1 MSELEV
7 IGIYHADA
15 GIRGELSYVWR
26 KLSGGEG
33 CALCDLT
40 HRFVTEKSVVK
51 AWRTQLRFSLRWLH
65 LNELDAEIFDF
76 VRGKTPCVIVKADDR
91 LEIAISSDELTQMAS
106 NEDQLMSV
114 IERQVEQRLN

>member
-1 MSELEV
+1 MLTLAL
-7 IGIYHADA
+7 GA
-15 GIRGELSYVWR
+15 SYPMWR

-40 HRFVTEKSVVK
+40 HRFVAEKSVVK

-76 VRGKTPCVIVKADDR
+76 VRGRRRV
-91 LEIAISSDELTQMAS
+91 SSLKPM
-106 NEDQLMSV
+106 
-114 IERQVEQRLN
+114 IG